1 MRLSLDCLAEYVM
14 SSGLVFVVIMGLL
27 KGPVMD
33 VDQTHFAN
41 LGPKQVVLASWYGQ
55 EFNGRPMA
63 NGEPFD
69 EGDPTTV
76 AHKTLPLGTRLVLHN
91 PINGETIDAEVK
103 DRGPF
108 KPGRSYDVSKAA
120 AEKLGFI
127 DEGLAKLEVRVV
139 KTD

>member
-1 MRLSLDCLAEYVM
+1 MRQLLDCLAEYVM
-14 SSGLVFVVIMGLL
+14 SSGLLVMVIVGLL
-27 KGPVMD
+27 KGPAMD
-33 VDQTHFAN
+33 VNQIRFAN

-76 AHKTLPLGTRLVLHN
+76 AHKTLPLGTKLVVHN
-91 PINGETIDAEVK
+91 PINGETIDVEVK

-108 KPGRSYDVSKAA
+108 KPGRGLDLSKEAA
-120 AEKLGFI
+120 KRLGFI